1 MTAERPA
8 SPDLSRPAKGS
19 AHHRDRLR
27 YLAETDEGVTGPAHG
42 KARRVDP
49 QGLDGRTAAVARVA
63 SLVALRAAP
72 ASYRRS
78 VDLALAAGATVDE
91 VVDTLTAVARTVGL
105 ARVVSAAPE
114 LALALG
120 YDVDGALETV
130 DDPRTGDTTG
140 LVRAVGVE
148 SHQRGATDGPADAV
162 GDPTA

>member
-1 MTAERPA
+1 VNAERPA
-8 SPDLSRPAKGS
+8 PRELSRPTKGS

-42 KARRVDP
+42 KASGVDP
-49 QGLDGRTAAVARVA
+49 QGLDERTAAVARVA

-91 VVDTLTAVARTVGL
+91 VVDTLKVVARTVGL

-120 YDVDGALETV
+120 YDIDRALEAI
-130 DDPRTGDTTG
+130 DNPRTGDTKG
-140 LVRAVGVE
+140 LVRGVGVQ
-148 SHQRGATDGPADAV
+148 SRQRATEGPTDAV